1 MNPPPEIQHPTPA
14 EEVMEPISADL
25 TSLLEAANQQAMS
38 LAQIESHLKERG
50 YALLVLFLAAPFPLP
65 TIPGLSVPFG
75 IAICLIGVAFMIRR
89 RPRLPQ
95 VVLRTKLEFA
105 TLQKV
110 VPFAA
115 RLMQR
120 LEVYMKPR
128 LKFLV
133 KGPVMTSLIGFG
145 IVSGGLFL
153 ALPLPI
159 PLTNAP
165 PALSI
170 IFLVVG
176 MLCRDGVMVVIGYLL
191 GIASWAYL
199 LLWIYFGAYLWEMIR
214 RWF

>member
-95 VVLRTKLEFA
+95 VVLRTKLEYA
-105 TLQKV
+105 TLQK
-110 VPFAA
+110 
-115 RLMQR
+115 
-120 LEVYMKPR
+120 
-128 LKFLV
+128 
-133 KGPVMTSLIGFG
+133 VMTSLIGFG

-176 MLCRDGVMVVIGYLL
+176 MLCRDGVMVIIGYLL